1 LRRRGVCGQCWCS
14 GGIVALDQLNIVGR
28 EETTLALRVCAHP
41 PVVVYHVDVCDIL
54 AFTELDFVVLRL
66 FVVILDDCALAGATG
81 TGIVIVM
88 RSDRCA
94 DGSTAYC
101 GSTKSG
107 SSNGSASSTSRV
119 LGLDLWLWRHVT
131 ILPGCLIK

>member
-1 LRRRGVCGQCWCS
+1 MSMSVTS
-14 GGIVALDQLNIVGR
+14 
-28 EETTLALRVCAHP
+28 
-41 PVVVYHVDVCDIL
+41 L

-66 FVVILDDCALAGATG
+66 FVVILDDCALAGATD
-81 TGIVIVM
+81 IVIVM

-119 LGLDLWLWRHVT
+119 LGLDLWLRRHVT